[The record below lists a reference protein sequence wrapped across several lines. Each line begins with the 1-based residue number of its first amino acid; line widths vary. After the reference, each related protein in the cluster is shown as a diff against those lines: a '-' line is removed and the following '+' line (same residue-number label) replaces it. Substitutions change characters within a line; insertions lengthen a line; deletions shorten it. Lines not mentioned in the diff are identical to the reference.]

1 MMISTRSLHIGMIR
15 WCLLLLFGL
24 ATFEL
29 RAEDLNI
36 EAQLVWGTNAEKSPN
51 PSHKPVDPATAAKLR
66 KVFKWKNYFLVHEE
80 NTIVPSRTTKQ
91 IKLSK
96 KCAVEITE
104 LEGPK
109 VEVKL
114 IGEQNPVNKTV
125 KSLSKGEWFVIAGD
139 DKNESAW
146 FVIIRQK

>member
-1 MMISTRSLHIGMIR
+1 MIMSRRPLHIGLFR
-15 WCLLLLFGL
+15 WCLVLLFGL
-24 ATFEL
+24 AAIEL

-36 EAQLVWGTNAEKSPN
+36 EAQLIWGTNAEKSPN
-51 PSHKPVDPATAAKLR
+51 PSHKPVEQATAEKLR
-66 KVFKWKNYFLVHEE
+66 KVFKWKNYFLVHKE
-80 NTIVPSRTTKQ
+80 NTVIPSRTTKQ
-91 IKLSK
+91 VTLSK

-104 LEGPK
+104 LAGPK

-114 IGEQNPVNKTV
+114 IGDQIPVNKTV

-146 FVIIRQK
+146 FVIIRQN